1 MQAIIKR
8 MRDNEI
14 ISEEV
19 VEPLVIM
26 RHGTS
31 YSSGGTYEYLE
42 LWTDSVRPK
51 TTVKLDG
58 YTEILIR

>member
-8 MRDNEI
+8 MRGREI

-19 VEPLVIM
+19 IEPVVIM

-31 YSSGGTYEYLE
+31 YGSDGTYEYLE
-42 LWTDSVRPK
+42 LWTNSVRPK

-58 YTEILIR
+58 YIEIIMR